1 MPRIEGKRPAS
12 PSGWGGVRIP
22 WKILFL
28 VVAIGG
34 VWAYIAHQYAQFRPR
49 PTGGRATAQAGA
61 RGAAPRGAQAV
72 AQQRGRMWDQAVE
85 KLSLTPEQKD
95 RLAALAN
102 ETTSPQ
108 AFQRRATQVLTPD
121 QRDTVTSALE
131 QMRAERQ
138 QAREAREARRRRQ
151 MPGNDYNVARQ
162 GDERI
167 REEILARR
175 RAAGQQA
182 PGAGPTP

>member
-1 MPRIEGKRPAS
+1 MPRIESKKPAS
-12 PSGWGGVRIP
+12 RSGWGGVRIP

-49 PTGGRATAQAGA
+49 PVGGRATAQA

-108 AFQRRATQVLTPD
+108 VFQRRAMQVLTPD
-121 QRDTVTSALE
+121 QRDTITSTLAE
-131 QMRAERQ
+131 MRAERQ

-151 MPGNDYNVARQ
+151 LPGNDYNVARQ

-167 REEILARR
+167 REEIIARR

-182 PGAGPTP
+182 PAARPTP